1 MNKKTFT
8 VGLDFGTLSCRAVL
22 TDTAN
27 GAIAAEES
35 MSYPHGVLEE
45 YLPDGTPLKGSWAL
59 QHPGD
64 YTDVLTALV
73 PALLKNAGVDSGAVV
88 GIGIDFTASTVVPLD
103 KAYVPLCLRDA
114 FSSRPHAWVKL
125 WKHHGA
131 SSEAE
136 ELTKICKEQGRP
148 YLDWYGGRISPECL
162 LAKVLQIYREDR
174 EVFDAADCF
183 VEAGDYISSLLAGE
197 PVFGLPAASAKAFW
211 SKEGYPD
218 GDFFAAAE
226 PGLRNLPKEKL
237 MEHFPNRR
245 CGYAGERVGSLC
257 PKMAEALG
265 LPAGIAVAAP
275 QMDAYA
281 AMPGLGITESGTVLM
296 VIGTSNAILL
306 MNKRFQNVEGVT
318 ACLPDTYYPG
328 LYGYGSG
335 QASVGDTFQW
345 FLDNFLPNSYRD
357 AAEAAGISVHEYLS
371 ALASEMRPGQTGLL
385 ALDWFNGNRSCLA
398 NSRLSGMI
406 LGLRLD
412 TKPEHIYRTLLEATA
427 FGIRTIL
434 EAYRSGNVPV
444 REVVACGGV
453 AVKNSVLMQMCADVL
468 EMPIHVS
475 HCKQAPA
482 LGASI
487 QAAAAAHACGYAN
500 LMEAAEAMGNRIKR
514 TYMPNPEK
522 SKAYDLLY
530 HEYCCLSDYF
540 GRGTNPVMEK
550 LMSLSIEKRKS
561 NA

>member
-183 VEAGDYISSLLAGE
+183 VEAGDYISSLLD
-197 PVFGLPAASAKAFW
+197 K
-211 SKEGYPD
+211 
-218 GDFFAAAE
+218 
-226 PGLRNLPKEKL
+226 
-237 MEHFPNRR
+237 
-245 CGYAGERVGSLC
+245 
-257 PKMAEALG
+257 
-265 LPAGIAVAAP
+265 
-275 QMDAYA
+275 
-281 AMPGLGITESGTVLM
+281 T
-296 VIGTSNAILL
+296 LL
-306 MNKRFQNVEGVT
+306 
-318 ACLPDTYYPG
+318 
-328 LYGYGSG
+328 S
-335 QASVGDTFQW
+335 
-345 FLDNFLPNSYRD
+345 
-357 AAEAAGISVHEYLS
+357 EYS
-371 ALASEMRPGQTGLL
+371 ALASRSL
-385 ALDWFNGNRSCLA
+385 ACPLPRQRHFGAKKDIRMGIFSRRQSRACVIFQRRSSWSIFRIVA
-398 NSRLSGMI
+398 ADTQGSG
-406 LGLRLD
+406 
-412 TKPEHIYRTLLEATA
+412 
-427 FGIRTIL
+427 
-434 EAYRSGNVPV
+434 
-444 REVVACGGV
+444 
-453 AVKNSVLMQMCADVL
+453 
-468 EMPIHVS
+468 
-475 HCKQAPA
+475 
-482 LGASI
+482 
-487 QAAAAAHACGYAN
+487 
-500 LMEAAEAMGNRIKR
+500 
-514 TYMPNPEK
+514 
-522 SKAYDLLY
+522 
-530 HEYCCLSDYF
+530 
-540 GRGTNPVMEK
+540 
-550 LMSLSIEKRKS
+550 
-561 NA
+561 